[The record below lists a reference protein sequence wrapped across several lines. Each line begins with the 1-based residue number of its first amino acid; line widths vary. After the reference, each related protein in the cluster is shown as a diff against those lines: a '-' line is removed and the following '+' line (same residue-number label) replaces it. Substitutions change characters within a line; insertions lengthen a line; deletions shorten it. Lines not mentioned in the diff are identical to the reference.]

1 MRYDA
6 AEPEWP
12 DRDRFVLSA
21 GHASILLYSMLHL
34 TGYDLT
40 LDDLRDFRQWGSRTP
55 GHPEHGHT
63 AGVEVTTGPLGQGIA
78 NAVGLA
84 LAERQLRARFG
95 ADVVDHRTYCIVR
108 SEEHTSELQSLMRI
122 PYAVFCLKKKK

>member
-1 MRYDA
+1 
-6 AEPEWP
+6 
-12 DRDRFVLSA
+12 
-21 GHASILLYSMLHL
+21 MLHL

-84 LAERQLRARFG
+84 LAERPLRARFG
-95 ADVVDHRTYCIVR
+95 ADVVDHLTYCIVGAGDL
-108 SEEHTSELQSLMRI
+108 SEGGSHEAEIGRASSRGR
-122 PYAVFCLKKKK
+122 VCK